1 MRPLTVGLLSLT
13 LAGYAAAQQPAPA
26 AAPRPEK
33 TFISAA
39 EVQALMAAAIQKNPS
54 QNNYGQPMLT
64 LPPYNINLEYRHD
77 TGAAGGVAHKGED
90 EFIAILDGTAT
101 MIIGG
106 TIVSGHIEGGKEQKV
121 AKGDF
126 VIIPENTPHT
136 FTGMSEHFFDLAMH
150 VPAAAPAK

>member
-1 MRPLTVGLLSLT
+1 MRPLIAGLLSLA
-13 LAGYAAAQQPAPA
+13 LAGFAAAQQPAPA

-39 EVQALMAAAIQKNPS
+39 EVQALMAAAIEKKPA
-54 QNNYGQPMLT
+54 QNNYGQPLLT
-64 LPPYNINLEYRHD
+64 LAPYNINLEYRHD

-90 EFIAILDGTAT
+90 ELIAILDGTAT

-106 TIVSGHIEGGKEQKV
+106 TIVNGKIEGGKEQKV

-126 VIIPENTPHT
+126 VIVPENTPHT
-136 FTGMSEHFFDLAMH
+136 FTAISEHFFDLAMH
-150 VPAAAPAK
+150 VPSTLPAK